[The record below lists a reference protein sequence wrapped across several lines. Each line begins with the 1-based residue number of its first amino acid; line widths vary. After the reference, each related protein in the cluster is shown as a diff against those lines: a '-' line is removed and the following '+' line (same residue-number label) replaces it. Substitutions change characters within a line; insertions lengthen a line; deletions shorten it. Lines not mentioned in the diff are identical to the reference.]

1 MKRQKMLLVTHEFP
15 YGNSEYSFLST
26 EISLLEKKYD
36 LTVLAVLY
44 SGCIDELLYP
54 VSGNYDYSYCKIT
67 TYKHELHFL
76 MRDREAWRELL
87 TALSKGSLS
96 QRLKGVK
103 FTIGWLCKSYAVE
116 HEIEKL
122 ITQKGCDILYTYWCT
137 EEAAAAVRL
146 KTRFPQMRVMS
157 RLHGYDLFKERNP
170 YGLQPMHRQI
180 ADSADLLVFVS
191 RNGME
196 YFQKQFPGKTPTI
209 LSYLGA
215 KGFGKLPQSDKP
227 SYVVVSCSYVIPVKR
242 VKRLVDALALVEIP
256 LQWIHIGGGYEL
268 GETKVYAKQVLDS
281 SKCKV
286 NFIGDIPNYE
296 VAEIYRRY
304 QPDLFLTASE
314 SEGGAPISIVEAC
327 SCGIPAIATAVGG
340 IPEIVLDGES
350 GWLVSAEANAK
361 EIADAINR
369 FYALPFSEQ
378 LNMREKAFSIFE
390 SVFCASTNAANFL
403 HILNRCLGLGY

>member
-1 MKRQKMLLVTHEFP
+1 M
-15 YGNSEYSFLST
+15 
-26 EISLLEKKYD
+26 
-36 LTVLAVLY
+36 
-44 SGCIDELLYP
+44 
-54 VSGNYDYSYCKIT
+54 
-67 TYKHELHFL
+67 
-76 MRDREAWRELL
+76 
-87 TALSKGSLS
+87 
-96 QRLKGVK
+96 
-103 FTIGWLCKSYAVE
+103 
-116 HEIEKL
+116 
-122 ITQKGCDILYTYWCT
+122 
-137 EEAAAAVRL
+137 
-146 KTRFPQMRVMS
+146 
-157 RLHGYDLFKERNP
+157 
-170 YGLQPMHRQI
+170 
-180 ADSADLLVFVS
+180 
-191 RNGME
+191 
-196 YFQKQFPGKTPTI
+196 
-209 LSYLGA
+209 
-215 KGFGKLPQSDKP
+215 
-227 SYVVVSCSYVIPVKR
+227 
-242 VKRLVDALALVEIP
+242 
-256 LQWIHIGGGYEL
+256 QWIHIGGGYEL

-281 SKCKV
+281 SKSKV

-361 EIADAINR
+361 EIADATNR